1 VIGGVEVGAGTE
13 WNTASAAAKRT
24 PAGVHD
30 LVVTQVGGKAVEVD
44 WVSFR

>member
-1 VIGGVEVGAGTE
+1 VKVGSGLD
-13 WNTASAAAKRT
+13 WKIASAAAKKI

-30 LVVTQVGGKAVEVD
+30 LVVTQAGTEAVEVD